1 MPGAAEALTEALGD
15 RWADGYRGAAELERP
30 LMDAVRRCVVRWG
43 LRKTTLEDIAREA
56 GVGRATVY
64 RAFPGG
70 KERLADAVL
79 CHEVVRLFEQCD
91 AALSA
96 ADTLDELVVTGVSAA
111 LGVMTEDELVRSILT
126 HEPELVL
133 PRFAFHQL
141 DRFLDVAAALC
152 RPHLSRFLPPDAI
165 RPGAELLARVA
176 LTFGFRP
183 PTWFDVHDPDAV
195 RRLVRTYLVP
205 AITPAPAA
213 ATPTPAD
220 LPEEHPCPPT
230 TS

>member
-1 MPGAAEALTEALGD
+1 MPGVAEALTEALGEGWAGGD
-15 RWADGYRGAAELERP
+15 RRAEELERP

-96 ADTLDELVVTGVSAA
+96 AATLDTLVVTGVSAA
-111 LGVMTEDELVRSILT
+111 LGVMTEDEVVRSILT

-152 RPHLSRFLPPDAI
+152 RPHLSRFLPEAAV
-165 RPGAELLARVA
+165 RPASDLLARLV
-176 LTFGFRP
+176 LSFGFRP
-183 PTWFDVHDPDAV
+183 PDWFDARDPDAIH
-195 RRLVRTYLVP
+195 RLVHTYALP
-205 AITPAPAA
+205 AINP
-213 ATPTPAD
+213 
-220 LPEEHPCPPT
+220 PEVSP
-230 TS
+230 S

>member
-1 MPGAAEALTEALGD
+1 MPGAAEALTEALGAG
-15 RWADGYRGAAELERP
+15 WATGYRGAEELERP
-30 LMDAVRRCVVRWG
+30 LMDAVRRCIARWG

-91 AALSA
+91 AALA
-96 ADTLDELVVTGVSAA
+96 AATTLDELVVTGVSAA
-111 LGVMTEDELVRSILT
+111 LGVMTEDEVVRSILA

-152 RPHLSRFLPPDAI
+152 RPHLARFLPEDAV
-165 RPGAELLARVA
+165 RPASDLLARLV
-176 LTFGFRP
+176 LSFGFRP
-183 PTWFDVHDPDAV
+183 PPWFDATDPDSV
-195 RRLVRTYLVP
+195 RHLVHTYALP
-205 AITPAPAA
+205 AITP
-213 ATPTPAD
+213 
-220 LPEEHPCPPT
+220 PEVIP
-230 TS
+230 S

>member
-1 MPGAAEALTEALGD
+1 MPGVAEALTEALGD

-70 KERLADAVL
+70 KERLADALL

-91 AALSA
+91 VALAAA
-96 ADTLDELVVTGVSAA
+96 ETFDELVVTGVSAA
-111 LGVMTEDELVRSILT
+111 LGVMTEDEVVRSILA

-133 PRFAFHQL
+133 SRFAFHQL

-152 RPHLSRFLPPDAI
+152 RPQLSRFLPEDAV
-165 RPGAELLARVA
+165 RPASDLLARLV
-176 LTFGFRP
+176 LSFGFRP
-183 PTWFDVHDPDAV
+183 PDWFDARDPDAV
-195 RRLVRTYLVP
+195 RRLVHLYALP
-205 AITPAPAA
+205 AITPPEV
-213 ATPTPAD
+213 TP
-220 LPEEHPCPPT
+220 
-230 TS
+230 S

>member
-15 RWADGYRGAAELERP
+15 GWADGYRGAAELERP

-56 GVGRATVY
+56 GVSRATVY

-91 AALSA
+91 AALAA

-111 LGVMTEDELVRSILT
+111 LGVMTEDEVVRSILT

-152 RPHLSRFLPPDAI
+152 RPHLSRFLPEAAV
-165 RPGAELLARVA
+165 RPASDLLARLV
-176 LTFGFRP
+176 LSFGFRP
-183 PTWFDVHDPDAV
+183 PDWFDARDPDAIH
-195 RRLVRTYLVP
+195 RLVRTYALP
-205 AITPAPAA
+205 AINP
-213 ATPTPAD
+213 
-220 LPEEHPCPPT
+220 PEVSP
-230 TS
+230 S

>member
-1 MPGAAEALTEALGD
+1 MPGVAEALTEALGD
-15 RWADGYRGAAELERP
+15 RWADGYREAEELERP

-70 KERLADAVL
+70 KERLADALL

-91 AALSA
+91 VALAAA
-96 ADTLDELVVTGVSAA
+96 ETFDELVVTGVSAA
-111 LGVMTEDELVRSILT
+111 LGVMTEDEVVRSILA

-133 PRFAFHQL
+133 SRFAFHQL

-152 RPHLSRFLPPDAI
+152 RPQLSRFLPEDAV
-165 RPGAELLARVA
+165 RPASDLLARLV
-176 LTFGFRP
+176 LSFGFRP
-183 PTWFDVHDPDAV
+183 PDWFDARDPDAV
-195 RRLVRTYLVP
+195 RRLVHLYALP
-205 AITPAPAA
+205 AITPPEV
-213 ATPTPAD
+213 TP
-220 LPEEHPCPPT
+220 
-230 TS
+230 S

>member
-1 MPGAAEALTEALGD
+1 MAGAAEALTEALGD
-15 RWADGYRGAAELERP
+15 RWADGYRTAELERP
-30 LMDAVRRCVVRWG
+30 LMAAVRRCIVRWG

-91 AALSA
+91 AALA
-96 ADTLDELVVTGVSAA
+96 AARTLDELVVTGVSAA
-111 LGVMTEDELVRSILT
+111 LAVMTEDDVVRSILA

-152 RPHLSRFLPPDAI
+152 RPHLSRFLPAEAV
-165 RPGAELLARVA
+165 RPASDLLARMV
-176 LTFGFRP
+176 LSFGFRP
-183 PTWFDVHDPDAV
+183 PDWFDATDAAAVHH
-195 RRLVRTYLVP
+195 LVHTYALP
-205 AITPAPAA
+205 AIKPTEVTP
-213 ATPTPAD
+213 
-220 LPEEHPCPPT
+220 
-230 TS
+230 S